1 MADKKKKSMAYPV
14 IFMLVLTGILT
25 LALAFINQK
34 AEPKIE
40 FNKDIEL
47 KQKILY
53 VFDVV
58 PEDATPENIDK
69 TFNELVTEADKQ
81 FNDKP
86 VYLLKENG
94 EDKAYAVPFTGPGL
108 WGSIEGYLGINKDMK
123 TVTGIEF
130 IKQDETPGLGG
141 RIAEPEYKEQYRSL
155 DISNP
160 VGGEIV
166 INKPAEGGNVDAIAG
181 ATQTSSF
188 VTKMLNKDIQD
199 FINSW
204 GGNQ

>member
-81 FNDKP
+81 FNDKR
-86 VYLLKENG
+86 K
-94 EDKAYAVPFTGPGL
+94 
-108 WGSIEGYLGINKDMK
+108 W
-123 TVTGIEF
+123 
-130 IKQDETPGLGG
+130 
-141 RIAEPEYKEQYRSL
+141 RR
-155 DISNP
+155 
-160 VGGEIV
+160 
-166 INKPAEGGNVDAIAG
+166 
-181 ATQTSSF
+181 
-188 VTKMLNKDIQD
+188 
-199 FINSW
+199 
-204 GGNQ
+204 